1 MIYKIIKND
10 FLKKKL
16 IMTAVFIFI
25 MLSALLIAG
34 GSRMLIDL
42 NNSIEA
48 LFEKSSTAHFIQS
61 HSGDLNQE
69 EILAWSRNND
79 KVKNVHIAEMIN
91 IDGSKLFFND
101 GNSQS
106 DTVMDLNFVKQNQD
120 FDFLLNLNN
129 QQIKVNDGE
138 IAVPIYY
145 LQRLD
150 LKLGDSLKI
159 VGSQKQYNFK
169 ITAFVRD
176 VQMNPSI
183 ISSKRFVVSAAD
195 FEKLKPL
202 GESEYQIAFQLND
215 LKQLQQFR
223 DQYSRSDLPKKG
235 PTIDY
240 QLLKMAN
247 AVTDGLIAAVIIL
260 ISLLLNLIALL
271 CLRFVILLTIEED
284 YREIGVMKAIGIK
297 NKKIKKIYFYK
308 YLFIALTASMLGY
321 LLSLAFSRIFIKNII
336 LYIGSVPESLGQFL
350 VPLLASLLIAI
361 FVIVFLLIVL
371 RRFKKISAVEAIRMG
386 SRGNL
391 NLNSSRFSLFKN
403 KYLNS
408 SVFLGFRDVI
418 LRYRLYAVLFI
429 VFILSTF
436 IIIVPVNFLN
446 TIQSA
451 DFISYMGVGKSDIII
466 DIRQSENIERRFEEI
481 IDYLKND
488 AEVEKFS
495 PYITSQYEVINQ
507 EGEAE
512 NLMIETGDFS
522 IFQLD
527 YLEGGAPLLEN
538 EIALSY
544 LIADQFNKKLGD
556 KIVVIIEERKRQML
570 ITGIYQDITD
580 GGKTAKANIE
590 ADLSSAAWYTINVNI
605 NGNRSEKIAEYKN
618 KFEDLKITDPEEYF
632 QQTFK
637 NTIDQL
643 KLLTFSLL
651 LIVILIA
658 ILITSLFIKMLT
670 AKDRSQI
677 AIKKAI
683 GISLKNIRLEYLT
696 KALFVLNFGIILG
709 TITANTLGEKM
720 VSAALTLVGAAEISF
735 KISVLQSYIM
745 IPLLLM
751 VTVSL
756 TVVWS
761 LKSIKNLSIADINLE

>member
-10 FLKKKL
+10 LLKKKL

-69 EILAWSRNND
+69 EILAWSRNNE
-79 KVKNVHIAEMIN
+79 KVKSSHIAEMIN

-101 GNSQS
+101 GRSQS

-159 VGSQKQYNFK
+159 ENGRSQYNFK
-169 ITAFVRD
+169 ITSFVRD

-223 DQYSRSDLPKKG
+223 DQYSRTDLPKKG
-235 PTIDY
+235 PTIDFE
-240 QLLKMAN
+240 LLKMAN

-271 CLRFVILLTIEED
+271 CLRFVILLTLEED

-297 NKKIKKIYFYK
+297 SKKIKKIYFYK
-308 YLFIALTASMLGY
+308 YLFTALTASIFGY
-321 LLSLAFSRIFIKNII
+321 FLSLALSRIFAKNIA
-336 LYIGSVPESLGQFL
+336 LYIGRAPESLGQFL
-350 VPLLASLLIAI
+350 IPLLAAI
-361 FVIVFLLIVL
+361 TVALMVIIFSLIVL

-386 SRGNL
+386 SRGDL

-446 TIQSA
+446 TIQSE

-466 DIRQSENIERRFEEI
+466 DIRQSENIEGRFEEI
-481 IDYLKND
+481 INYLKDD

-527 YLEGGAPLLEN
+527 YLEGGAPLLDN

-544 LIADQFNKKLGD
+544 LIADQFNKKVGD
-556 KIVVIIEERKRQML
+556 KIVVIINGVSRQML

-590 ADLSSAAWYTINVNI
+590 ADLSSAAWYTINLDI
-605 NGNRSEKIAEYKN
+605 SGNRSEKIAEYKQN
-618 KFEDLKITDPEEYF
+618 FEDLKITDPEEYF

-643 KLLTFSLL
+643 KLLTFGSL
-651 LIVILIA
+651 LIVIIIT

-677 AIKKAI
+677 AIKKAV

-720 VSAALTLVGAAEISF
+720 VSAALTIVGAAEISF